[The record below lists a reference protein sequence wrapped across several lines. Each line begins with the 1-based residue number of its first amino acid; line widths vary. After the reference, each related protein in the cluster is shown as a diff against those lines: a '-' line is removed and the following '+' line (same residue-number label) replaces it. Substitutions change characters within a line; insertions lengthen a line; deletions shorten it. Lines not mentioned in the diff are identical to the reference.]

1 MRAVV
6 LDADGTLSLRDR
18 PRPAAGD
25 ECVIRVLAAG
35 ICGTDLELCRGYA
48 TFSGVPGHEFV
59 GIVEHAPAEDAH
71 WMLGRRVA
79 GGITVGCGRCEGC
92 RVAGRG
98 HCDVRSVLGIL
109 GRDGAFAE
117 YLALP
122 SSNLH
127 AVPDSLDDLAAVFV
141 EPAAAAY
148 RVAEQVK
155 IEDGTRA
162 AVVGAGRLGVLVAQ
176 VLRERGADI
185 MVFVRSDRRRGLCAE
200 LGLDA
205 AGIDS
210 VASLARQFD
219 LVVDAT
225 GAPEGFALA
234 RALVRPRGT
243 LVLKSTFHGETSI
256 AFSPLVVDEITLVG
270 SRCGPFQSSH
280 RGARRRPHRCQTAHR
295 RNLSPRAVCGGVR
308 PREARH
314 EGAFSPLLV
323 TRSFVRLLTQ
333 TPVVPIPDAST
344 PVKNQNGD
352 AVR

>member
-1 MRAVV
+1 VRALV
-6 LDADGTLSLRDR
+6 LESNGRLSIQQRDK
-18 PRPAAGD
+18 PAPVD
-25 ECVIRVLAAG
+25 ECLIRVTAAG
-35 ICGTDLELCRGYA
+35 ICGTDLELRRGYA

-59 GIVEHAPAEDAH
+59 GIVEHAPAEDVH
-71 WMLGRRVA
+71 WIGRRVV
-79 GGITVGCGRCEGC
+79 GEITVGCGRCDGC
-92 RVAGRG
+92 RIAGRG

-122 SSNLH
+122 AINLH
-127 AVPDSLDDLAAVFV
+127 AVPDSLDDLTAVFV
-141 EPAAAAY
+141 EPTAAAC

-155 IEDGTRA
+155 IEDRTRA

-185 MVFVRSDRRRGLCAE
+185 VVFVRSERRRSLCAE

-210 VASLARQFD
+210 VESQARQFD

-225 GAPEGFALA
+225 GAPEGFAQA

-243 LVLKSTFHGETSI
+243 LVLKSTFHGETPI

-270 SRCGPFQSSH
+270 SRCGPFQTAIEALASGRIDIKPLVDGIYPLERFAEAFEQA
-280 RGARRRPHRCQTAHR
+280 RGGRKQIFRPQA
-295 RNLSPRAVCGGVR
+295 
-308 PREARH
+308 
-314 EGAFSPLLV
+314 EGL
-323 TRSFVRLLTQ
+323 
-333 TPVVPIPDAST
+333 
-344 PVKNQNGD
+344 
-352 AVR
+352 